1 MIMYIPRYFK
11 VTNVDEIWGFV
22 QENSFGTLV
31 TTKHGKPIATHLPL
45 QLVKEGDTYYITGH
59 MAYGNPQWRTFETCE
74 DVLVMF
80 QGPHAYISS
89 SWYKHENVP
98 TWNYQA
104 VHVYG
109 TASILNEEELKH
121 DLTKLLQKYEKH
133 RKNPVLWDKLSPE
146 VLEKQLKGIVGFKIK
161 VHEIQAANKLSQNRS
176 EGDYQNIVN
185 QLYEEKALNSQQMA
199 QLMERK
205 FKKDK

>member
-11 VTNVDEIWGFV
+11 VTNVDEVWEFI
-22 QENSFGTLV
+22 QENSFGTMV
-31 TTKHGKPIATHLPL
+31 TTKQGKPIATHLPL

-59 MAYGNPQWRTFETCE
+59 VAYGNPQWRTFETCE

-89 SWYKHENVP
+89 SWYKQENVP

-109 TASILNEEELKH
+109 TASILDEEELKQ
-121 DLTKLLQKYEKH
+121 DLTMLLQKYEKH

-161 VHEIQAANKLSQNRS
+161 VQEIQAANKLSQNRN
-176 EGDYQNIVN
+176 EEDYHNIVN
-185 QLYEEKALNSQQMA
+185 KLYEEKDLNSQQMA

-205 FKKDK
+205 LKDK

>member
-1 MIMYIPRYFK
+1 
-11 VTNVDEIWGFV
+11 
-22 QENSFGTLV
+22 
-31 TTKHGKPIATHLPL
+31 
-45 QLVKEGDTYYITGH
+45 
-59 MAYGNPQWRTFETCE
+59 MAYGNPHWKTFETNE

-89 SWYKHENVP
+89 SWYEQENVP

-109 TASILNEEELKH
+109 TASILDEEELKQ
-121 DLTKLLQKYEKH
+121 DLTMLLQKYEKH

-146 VLEKQLKGIVGFKIK
+146 VLEKQLKGIIGFKIK
-161 VHEIQAANKLSQNRS
+161 VQEIQAANKLSQNRN
-176 EGDYQNIVN
+176 EEDYHNIVN
-185 QLYEEKALNSQQMA
+185 KLFEEKDMNSQQMA

-205 FKKDK
+205 LKKDK